1 MSHYVDVDNEKELEP
16 ITQEAIVA
24 ALNVILKDGKNKNGI
39 VYDGG
44 NEILCKKEYQAE
56 GIADFLEDMGFED
69 VRTGYYDPVEDE
81 RNGEVDRYTGLYYVD
96 WD

>member
-1 MSHYVDVDNEKELEP
+1 MKNIENERELEL

-24 ALNVILKDGKNKNGI
+24 ALNAILSEGRNRRGI
-39 VYDGG
+39 VYDG
-44 NEILCKKEYQAE
+44 NNKILCKKEYQAE

-69 VRTGYYDPVEDE
+69 VRTGFYDPKEDK